1 MEKHGDSGQ
10 KLSPMYAQYK
20 SIKEEY
26 PDALLFYRMGDFYE
40 LFFDDAP
47 IAARELGL
55 TLTSRNKD
63 DSVPMCGV
71 PWHSAQAYIAQLL
84 EKGYKVA
91 VCDQIE
97 DPRDAKGLVKR
108 AVTRIVTPGTVLDEG
123 FLEDKKANYLGALY
137 CEEEKG
143 AFVWADASTGALT
156 GFQSQKKTELWQMV
170 YKMSPAEL
178 LVPSE
183 MEVPSTLKLKPEI
196 QLVRLPGRAYFD
208 AKKNEPRVLAAQKV
222 ADLASLGLENKP
234 HLTQALGALIAY
246 LEQTQK
252 KSPEHL
258 AAFRPMDMGKF
269 LSIDDVTER
278 NLELFRK
285 LDGKKGVGTLWHV
298 LDKTITPMGGRL
310 LEAHLRY
317 PFRDVAKIQE
327 HQDVVAFFVGD
338 TSQTGQSGQGG
349 LAVRTAVRQALEN
362 VLDIERHSTR
372 LAVDR
377 SSPRDMVALKESL
390 LAFPRIREA
399 LLVWNPEN
407 LPKTEPAKPAETG
420 EFASPNAPNAP
431 NAYEER
437 GDYLPRA
444 LYTLLEQWDDMA
456 DVAEYLSSAL
466 ADSPNTQITEGGIFR
481 YGYNAE
487 LDACLDL
494 EEHGLA
500 RLEELLAE
508 EQKNSGLTKLRLGY
522 NRVFGYYF
530 ELSKAQSA
538 SVPAYFERRQ
548 SLANAERFS
557 TPALKEMES
566 KILHAVE
573 NKKALEYK
581 LFQELREKL
590 STARPRLLFMASLV
604 ALVDYWQAL
613 AENAARLGW
622 CRPDVH
628 DGMEIDVTDGRHPVV
643 EAVVGKAAF
652 IPNSIRLDENQRL
665 LLITGPNMAGKS
677 TVLRQTALFCILAQM
692 GSFVP
697 ATKARI
703 GLVDRVFS
711 RVGASDNLAAGQ
723 STFMVEM
730 METARILRQATPKS
744 LVIIDEIG
752 RGTST
757 FDGLALG
764 WAVLEDLAQKQKC
777 RTLFATHYHELTA
790 LEGRIE
796 GVCNRNI
803 AIQEWHGDIVFLRR
817 LVPGPADKSYGVEVA
832 RLAGVPQPVVIRAR
846 EILSTLE
853 KEKATSPRPL
863 TLPGLVVSSTVSPA
877 NTTGVENSKVETR
890 QEVKPPPVLT
900 ALRELDPLSLTPL
913 AALQIL
919 TEWKI
924 LWGTTPEDTK

>member
-1 MEKHGDSGQ
+1 METHGETGQ
-10 KLSPMYAQYK
+10 KLTPMYAQYK
-20 SIKEEY
+20 SIKKEY

-40 LFFDDAP
+40 LFFEDAP
-47 IAARELGL
+47 IAAKELGL

-71 PWHSAQAYIAQLL
+71 PWHSAQSYIAQLL

-97 DPRDAKGLVKR
+97 DPREAKGLVKR
-108 AVTRIVTPGTVLDEG
+108 AVTRIVTPGTVLEEG

-143 AFVWADASTGALT
+143 AFVWADVSTGALT
-156 GFQSQKKTELWQMV
+156 GFQSQKKAELWQMV
-170 YKMSPAEL
+170 YKMNPAEL
-178 LVPSE
+178 LVQSE

-196 QLVRLPGRAYFD
+196 QLVRLPSRAYFD
-208 AKKNEPRVLAAQKV
+208 AKKNEARVLAAQKV
-222 ADLASLGLENKP
+222 ADLPALGLENRP
-234 HLTQALGALIAY
+234 LLTQALGALIAY

-258 AAFRPMDMGKF
+258 APFRPMDMGKF

-310 LEAHLRY
+310 LEACLRY
-317 PFRDVAKIQE
+317 PFRDLVKIQE
-327 HQDVVAFFVGD
+327 HQDVVAFFVGEAKY
-338 TSQTGQSGQGG
+338 TSMGNRAEGQGG
-349 LAVRTAVRQALEN
+349 LAMRTAVRQALEN
-362 VLDIERHSTR
+362 VFDIERLSTR

-377 SSPRDMVALKESL
+377 ASPQDMVALRESL
-390 LAFPRIREA
+390 LALPKVREA
-399 LLVWNPEN
+399 LLLWND
-407 LPKTEPAKPAETG
+407 
-420 EFASPNAPNAP
+420 APSKAT
-431 NAYEER
+431 AYEKR

-444 LYTLLEQWDDMA
+444 LQTLLAQWDDMA
-456 DVAEYLSSAL
+456 DVAAYLASAL
-466 ADSPNTQITEGGIFR
+466 LDSPNAQITEGGIFR
-481 YGYNAE
+481 YGFHKD
-487 LDACLDL
+487 LDTCLDL

-500 RLEELLAE
+500 RMEDLLAE
-508 EQKNSGLTKLRLGY
+508 EQKNAGLPKLRLGY

-548 SLANAERFS
+548 SLANAERFC
-557 TPALKEMES
+557 TPALKELES
-566 KILHAVE
+566 KMLHAVE
-573 NKKALEYK
+573 NKKSLEYK

-590 STARPRLLFMASLV
+590 ASARPRLLFMASLV
-604 ALVDYWQAL
+604 AQVDYWQAL
-613 AENAARLGW
+613 AECAARLGW
-622 CRPDVH
+622 CRPEVH
-628 DGMEIDVTDGRHPVV
+628 EGLEIDVTEGRHPVV
-643 EAVVGKAAF
+643 EAVAGKAAF
-652 IPNSIRLDENQRL
+652 IPNSIRLDEKQRL

-697 ATKARI
+697 ATKAQI

-730 METARILRQATPKS
+730 METARILRQATTKS

-757 FDGLALG
+757 FDGLALA

-832 RLAGVPQPVVIRAR
+832 RLAGVPQPVVVRAR
-846 EILSTLE
+846 EILSALE
-853 KEKATSPRPL
+853 KEKAASPRPL
-863 TLPGLVVSSTVSPA
+863 TLPGLAVFPQKVQGALQQAEVPKEAAPA
-877 NTTGVENSKVETR
+877 KMPE
-890 QEVKPPPVLT
+890 QPIPPVLK

-919 TEWKI
+919 TEWKM
-924 LWGTTPEDTK
+924 LWGSMPEEAPSGSSVS